1 MIQKLLEVRKQLKER
16 NPEFIRQD
24 THKRKKLEIKWKK
37 TQKSAGRVR
46 GTIGGTAYWMKRLL
60 HEPAYARK
68 LGENGR
74 EHVREN
80 FLLTR
85 HLRDYLL
92 LALYLESG
100 RQDFIHL

>member
-1 MIQKLLEVRKQLKER
+1 
-16 NPEFIRQD
+16 
-24 THKRKKLEIKWKK
+24 
-37 TQKSAGRVR
+37 
-46 GTIGGTAYWMKRLL
+46 MKRLL

-92 LALYLESG
+92 LALYLDKG
-100 RQDFIHL
+100 RQDFIRI